1 MLPILLLAIP
11 LIIMSLAYGMISI
24 TLWSGMKLD
33 QKSEMGKK
41 NIHEF
46 RYKCV
51 FVHCM
56 LNFEMYQDFVFK
68 GFLKVQISII
78 YTHHKALNYRYTC
91 IKKMS

>member
-51 FVHCM
+51 FVHCT
-56 LNFEMYQDFVFK
+56 LNFEMFLRVF
-68 GFLKVQISII
+68 
-78 YTHHKALNYRYTC
+78 
-91 IKKMS
+91 